1 MSDTNYQFSQ
11 FGKKMLT
18 IAILSIIGL
27 ILGIIGS
34 FAPVVGIVNWIIQI
48 VILSILI
55 SATKLTLEANGVLNN
70 DDLGNFCRRIKT
82 AAILTIIG
90 LLFFY
95 IALILISTGA
105 VAAIIFGIILIIP
118 GIILLIIA
126 AIKRIQGWSD
136 LKGFFR
142 DNKAM
147 FPGETGKKGETGSL
161 LLMIGAIFYLTIILM
176 IIGFILDVIGYF
188 MLSSLKDIGGEPAK
202 KSAAQPA
209 KVAAKAP
216 AEPAK
221 AGGKGFCPNCG
232 SPVEGSEKYC
242 GSCGSEI

>member
-48 VILSILI
+48 VLLSILI
-55 SATKLTLEANGVLNN
+55 SATKLTLEANKTLNN
-70 DDLGNFCRRIKT
+70 EDLGNFCRKIKS

-90 LLFFY
+90 LPFFY
-95 IALILISTGA
+95 IAMILFQTNA
-105 VAAIIFGIILIIP
+105 WPAGIPLIIV

-147 FPGETGKKGETGSL
+147 FPGETGKKGETGSQ
-161 LLMIGAIFYLTIILM
+161 LLMIGAIFYLTIFLM
-176 IIGFILDVIGYF
+176 FIGFILDVIGYF
-188 MLSSLKDIGGEPAK
+188 MLSSLKDIGGEPGK
-202 KSAAQPA
+202 KPVAQPA
-209 KVAAKAP
+209 KVAAKTP

-232 SPVEGSEKYC
+232 SPVEGKEKYC